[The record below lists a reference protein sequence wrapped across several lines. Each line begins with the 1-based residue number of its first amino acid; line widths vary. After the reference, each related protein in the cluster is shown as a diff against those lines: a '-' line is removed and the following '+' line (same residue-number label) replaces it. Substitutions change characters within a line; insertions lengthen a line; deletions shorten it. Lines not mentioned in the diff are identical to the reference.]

1 MAKLESLFANR
12 KILIPY
18 ITAGDPNLKI
28 TEKLIYKLEEAGADI
43 IELGIPFSDPLADGP
58 VIQASHFRSL
68 KKKTTLKDVFALVKR
83 VREETDI
90 PLLFMLS
97 VNLVLSFGVKEFVAQ
112 AVRVGLNGVVIP
124 DLPPEEELA
133 KDFKALE
140 ESDLDVIY
148 LVAPNTPENR
158 IKAIAERAQGFI
170 YLVSLTGVTGVR
182 RSLSDTVKASI
193 ASLKK
198 HTSLPV
204 CVGFGIS
211 SPEQAKQVAKL
222 SNGVIVG
229 SAIVK
234 LLAPDKE
241 RRGTIP
247 GILERLFAAES
258 KKKIA
263 EVSAFVKSLRDA
275 LDAA

>member
-1 MAKLESLFANR
+1 MAKLEGLFANK

-18 ITAGDPNLKI
+18 ITAGDPNLKV
-28 TEKLIYKLEEAGADI
+28 TEKLIYKLEDAGADI

-58 VIQASHFRSL
+58 IIQASHFRSL
-68 KKKTTLKDVFALVKR
+68 KKKTALKDVFALVKR
-83 VREETDI
+83 VRVETDV

-97 VNLVLSFGVKEFVAQ
+97 VNLILGFGVKEFVAQ
-112 AVRVGLNGVVIP
+112 AERVGLNGVVIP
-124 DLPPEEELA
+124 DLPPEEELS
-133 KDFKALE
+133 KDFKALD
-140 ESDLDVIY
+140 ESDLDIIY

-158 IKAIAERAQGFI
+158 IKSIAARAKGFI
-170 YLVSLTGVTGVR
+170 YLVSITGVTGIR
-182 RSLSDTVKASI
+182 KSLSETVKDSI
-193 ASLKK
+193 ALIKK
-198 HTSLPV
+198 HTNLPI

-211 SPEQAKQVAKL
+211 NPKQAKQVAKI

-234 LLAPDKE
+234 LLEPSAPNCNDK
-241 RRGTIP
+241 P
-247 GILERLFAAES
+247 SLMERLFAAES

-263 EVSAFVKSLRDA
+263 KVKAFVKSLRDA